1 MKTPTI
7 TVLIDTYNHERF
19 IEEAIVSVLEQDFPA
34 SSMEILVVDDGS
46 TDRTPEI
53 VRKFEPRARYLHKE
67 NGGQASAFNFGI
79 PQARGE
85 ILAFLDGDDWW
96 AKNKL
101 RIVMEVFEKNAHAG
115 TVGHGIIEV
124 DSVAN
129 RSTALAPGTIG
140 YFDLSSNQ
148 GAQTFRNFM
157 AFLGTSRVAIRRN
170 ILAKVLPIPEALVIE
185 ADEFMSTMAVAH
197 GGAVLLADLLTFY
210 RLHGNNLFQFETG
223 DPVRV
228 RRKLKVL
235 ESLASDLPVQ
245 LSRAGV
251 APSAVSII
259 VDPIRIANSR
269 MKLALDGGMPWET
282 YRVEQAEFQLSYRH
296 VTAGYRV
303 YKQLSLLLA
312 LVLPPRVYYELQR
325 IYAAGDLRR
334 FRSWLGEP
342 RPKADI
348 REARVGPEALP
359 NGGK

>member
-1 MKTPTI
+1 MKKPTI

-34 SSMEILVVDDGS
+34 AELEILVIDDGS
-46 TDRTPEI
+46 ADRTSEI
-53 VRKFEPRARYLHKE
+53 VRKFEPRARYLYKE

-79 PQARGE
+79 PQAHGE

-96 AKNKL
+96 ARNKL
-101 RIVMEVFEKNAHAG
+101 RTITEIFEKNPHVG

-129 RSTALAPGTIG
+129 RATALAPGTTG
-140 YFDLSSNQ
+140 YFDLSSDQ

-157 AFLGTSRVAIRRN
+157 AFLGTSRVAIRRS
-170 ILAKVLPIPEALVIE
+170 ILAKIMPIPWTLLIE

-197 GGAVLLADLLTFY
+197 GGAILISDPLTFY
-210 RLHGNNLFQFETG
+210 RLHGNNLFQFQTG
-223 DPVRV
+223 DPIRI
-228 RRKLKVL
+228 RRKLKAL
-235 ESLASDLPVQ
+235 ESLASDLPVR
-245 LSRAGV
+245 LLRAGI

-259 VDPIRIANSR
+259 IDPIRIASSR
-269 MKLALDGGMPWET
+269 IRLALDGGMPWET
-282 YRVEQAEFQLSYRH
+282 YRIERADFRLSYRN

-312 LVLPPRVYYELQR
+312 LILPPRVYYKLQR

-348 REARVGPEALP
+348 CKSRLGVEALTDD
-359 NGGK
+359 GK